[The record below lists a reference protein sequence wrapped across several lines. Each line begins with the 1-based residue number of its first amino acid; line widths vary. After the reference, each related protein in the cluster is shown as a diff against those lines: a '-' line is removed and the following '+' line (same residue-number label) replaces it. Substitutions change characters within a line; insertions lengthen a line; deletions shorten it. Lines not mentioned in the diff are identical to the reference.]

1 MAYNPDNGLSDTQS
15 RSRAE
20 RVASSARLSIG
31 HALTVVGLLITI
43 LLASLAGLSRMN
55 AAQVETNNKLTRLEG
70 SVEIK
75 TAAVREAVRIEVN
88 GKLDDIAKGQHAQEL
103 MIRDNAHR
111 IVDLG
116 EDIMAIQAGLNEAK
130 IEAGKVKEVL
140 EKIYLQ
146 TIRRED

>member
-1 MAYNPDNGLSDTQS
+1 MTYNPI

-20 RVASSARLSIG
+20 RVVSSARISIG
-31 HALTVVGLLITI
+31 NALTVVGLLITI

-55 AAQVETNNKLTRLEG
+55 AAQLETNNKLTRLEG

-88 GKLDDIAKGQHAQEL
+88 GKLDDIAEGQHAQEM

-116 EDIMAIQAGLNEAK
+116 EDVAEMRADLAD
-130 IEAGKVKEVL
+130 VKGDL
-140 EKIYLQ
+140 GKIYNKL
-146 TIRRED
+146 IED